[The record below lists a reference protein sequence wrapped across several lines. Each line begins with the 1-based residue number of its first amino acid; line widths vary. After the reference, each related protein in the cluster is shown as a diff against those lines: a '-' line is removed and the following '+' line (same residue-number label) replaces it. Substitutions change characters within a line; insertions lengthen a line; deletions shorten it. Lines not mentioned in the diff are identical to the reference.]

1 MYCSNYLTLS
11 VLLNITVFWKVRLAR
26 GNFTDWTSPPTT
38 LKFIAINDQTLKDA
52 INRTDRMIG
61 SPSVVL
67 PRVGMK
73 LPSWEMS
80 RAKLRR
86 CRGLEASRVGGV
98 STPAPSISTSKRS
111 MTGLT
116 RRRPATSLVPSPRR
130 RNNQT
135 GPSLNNGRSYVNLF
149 PRRKFDYGKKKA
161 RTTCNC

>member
-1 MYCSNYLTLS
+1 
-11 VLLNITVFWKVRLAR
+11 
-26 GNFTDWTSPPTT
+26 
-38 LKFIAINDQTLKDA
+38 
-52 INRTDRMIG
+52 MIG

-116 RRRPATSLVPSPRR
+116 RRRPATSHAPSPRR

-149 PRRKFDYGKKKA
+149 PEENLTTGKRKLEILVTVKIFKQTSPTIKTRENLITNNSQLKLRQRKPVRCSSNG
-161 RTTCNC
+161 

>member
-1 MYCSNYLTLS
+1 
-11 VLLNITVFWKVRLAR
+11 
-26 GNFTDWTSPPTT
+26 
-38 LKFIAINDQTLKDA
+38 
-52 INRTDRMIG
+52 
-61 SPSVVL
+61 
-67 PRVGMK
+67 MK

-116 RRRPATSLVPSPRR
+116 RRRPATSLAPSPRR

-135 GPSLNNGRSYVNLF
+135 GPSLNNRRSYVLFTIYSPEENLTTGKRKLELLVSVTILKQTS
-149 PRRKFDYGKKKA
+149 PTIKTRENWITNNSQLKLRQRKSVRCSSNSWRGLKRRQLAWLTNYKD
-161 RTTCNC
+161 CCDM